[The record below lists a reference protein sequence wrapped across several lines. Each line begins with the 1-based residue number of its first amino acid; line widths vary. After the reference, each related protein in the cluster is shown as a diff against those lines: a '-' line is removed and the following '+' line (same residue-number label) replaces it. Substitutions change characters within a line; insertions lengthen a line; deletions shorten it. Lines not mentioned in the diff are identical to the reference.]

1 MKKLTIEKE
10 RDWMEEE
17 LISKKDLLKDT
28 GISYGQLYRW
38 KRKNVIP
45 EEWFIKKATFTG
57 QETFFPR
64 QKIMDRINKIKDMK
78 EDLSLDD
85 LAEKFSP
92 QPSDLMMTEQEL
104 LERNIVTINT
114 VNIYKSVRETVI
126 KYNFDNILFMSI
138 MEKFLMSGEVSFD
151 EAKGILMNLE
161 ENYNKFKGK
170 DCEII
175 FIRKFGIG
183 ICILLPLIEELYLEN
198 TAKLV
203 LKVNIGKFIEE
214 LKIKLV

>member
-1 MKKLTIEKE
+1 M
-10 RDWMEEE
+10 DEE
-17 LISKKDLLKDT
+17 LISKKDLLKET

-45 EEWFIKKATFTG
+45 EEWFIKKASFTG
-57 QETFFPR
+57 QETFFPKQR
-64 QKIMDRINKIKDMK
+64 ILDRINKIKDMK

-92 QPSDLMMTEQEL
+92 QPSSLIMSEQEL
-104 LERNIVTINT
+104 SERNIVMVNTI
-114 VNIYKSVRETVI
+114 NIYKSVRGDVT
-126 KYNFDNILFMSI
+126 KYDFDNILFMCI

-151 EAKGILMNLE
+151 EAKGILGNLE
-161 ENYNKFKGK
+161 ENYGKFKGR

-183 ICILLPLIEELYLEN
+183 ICIILPLLEELYIES

-214 LKIKLV
+214 LKIKLL

>member
-1 MKKLTIEKE
+1 M
-10 RDWMEEE
+10 DEE
-17 LISKKDLLKDT
+17 LISKKDLLKET

-38 KRKNVIP
+38 KRKSVIP
-45 EEWFIKKATFTG
+45 EEWFIKKSTFTG
-57 QETFFPR
+57 QETFFPK
-64 QKIMDRINKIKDMK
+64 QKILERIARIKDMK
-78 EDLSLDD
+78 DELSLDD

-92 QPSDLMMTEQEL
+92 QPSEIRMAEEEL
-104 LERNIVTINT
+104 IKRNIVTMST
-114 VNIYKSVRETVI
+114 FNIYESVRAKKER
-126 KYNFDNILFMSI
+126 YDFDTILFLCI
-138 MEKFLMSGEVSFD
+138 VEKFLISGEVSFE
-151 EAKGILMNLE
+151 EAKGILTNLE
-161 ENYNKFKGK
+161 GNYSKFRGR

-183 ICILLPLIEELYLEN
+183 ICILLPLTEEVYLED